1 MSFNNPK
8 VLLSTQ
14 LLETKIM
21 NLAAQPM
28 TMEELE
34 LLTLPNHQSS
44 PSGFSAFVLL
54 DL

>member
-21 NLAAQPM
+21 NLAACI
-28 TMEELE
+28 T
-34 LLTLPNHQSS
+34 
-44 PSGFSAFVLL
+44 
-54 DL
+54 